1 MGSVS
6 GIVCCPM
13 IELSPVVLS
22 KFSRGR
28 VKVGTHQDLF

>member
-1 MGSVS
+1 MGGVF
-6 GIVCCPM
+6 GIVCCPI

-28 VKVGTHQDLF
+28 VKEGMHQDLF